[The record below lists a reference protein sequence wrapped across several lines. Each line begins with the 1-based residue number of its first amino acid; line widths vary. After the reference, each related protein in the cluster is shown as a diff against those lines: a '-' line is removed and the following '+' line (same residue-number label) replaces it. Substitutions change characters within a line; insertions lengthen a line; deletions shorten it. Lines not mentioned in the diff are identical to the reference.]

1 VGAGGEAVEAEVWR
15 LPAEGLGRLLAAL
28 PRPMTLGSVQLA
40 DGTRVPGFLCEPGA
54 LTDAEDITQY
64 GGWRAYVGRPAL
76 APPHDCSTDV

>member
-1 VGAGGEAVEAEVWR
+1 
-15 LPAEGLGRLLAAL
+15 
-28 PRPMTLGSVQLA
+28 LA